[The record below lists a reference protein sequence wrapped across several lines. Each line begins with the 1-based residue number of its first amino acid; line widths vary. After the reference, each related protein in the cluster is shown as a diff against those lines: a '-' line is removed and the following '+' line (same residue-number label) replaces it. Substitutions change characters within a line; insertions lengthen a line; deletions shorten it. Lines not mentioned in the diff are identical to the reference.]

1 MSVLQALVAAQ
12 GQADER
18 LMRSADYAANAWGG
32 MMESRVYKAA
42 GKDLINLM
50 ETTPPDKDITAVD
63 IMKIAQKWKLSE
75 SSMQKLMDH
84 MKASGALDFDL
95 MQRKAARMQLQDKEA
110 VRRAEPDIKRAM
122 TQSSMESAMNQ
133 LNSLYPGKPGDEDY
147 LPLSGILEP
156 MKTMSEINKINKAGE
171 LTDWQQIQ
179 ALQNERKIDAIERKT
194 DAQINA
200 LGKKDKSDDKV
211 YPTTFVDDVT
221 GLPMVIDRDGNM
233 RPATTTL
240 GTKPVPRPSALTP
253 ESAAKARLIKQAVG
267 YMPQIKKMYLGS
279 DPQKPVVDKGLV
291 ATAELRIPKTRGRQA
306 STLILDAVEAKLRAE
321 SGAAVPKEEVA
332 RMAKRFIPSALDSD
346 ETVIMKLN
354 NLEGFL
360 SGTQELM
367 DTGRGNK
374 DAGGMDQFWTK

>member
-18 LMRSADYAANAWGG
+18 LMRSADYATNAWGN

-50 ETTPPDKDITAVD
+50 ESTPPDKDITALDV
-63 IMKIAQKWKLSE
+63 MKIAQKWKLSE
-75 SSMQKLMDH
+75 GSMQKLMDQI
-84 MKASGALDFDL
+84 KDSGALDTAL

-156 MKTMSEINKINKAGE
+156 MKTMSEVNKINKAGE

-194 DAQINA
+194 DAQIDA

-233 RPATTTL
+233 RQATTTP